1 MHKDKSATTAKIIAC
16 MREEFL
22 TWGYEKASVNRIA
35 KKVGITSAGLY
46 KHFEGKEAM
55 FGFLVKD
62 TLEAL
67 EQLQAESSGKMSG
80 DAAAYSP
87 FREEYMI
94 PLVDFIYEH
103 YEGFKLL
110 LCCSGGS
117 RYGSFEEDLIE
128 SETETNKQYARMLAQ
143 SGVPVK
149 ALSDMEWHL
158 LSTEYIHAVFE
169 IIRHNLSKEDA
180 YRHMEFIRTLM
191 YPGWQKL
198 FGLA

>member
-110 LCCSGGS
+110 LCCSEGS